1 MGTFPDE
8 TRRSQHLG
16 MGLKPRSCCP
26 YDLTLPKVTSIA
38 PAAVSNPFVRL
49 RRIFSVA
56 TLNETGTLGSAKACA
71 LIMAKSKSSECGGA
85 LLQAVRACELIFSNT
100 STAMLRFGAQGFN
113 RSCYS
118 VDYLQVMVL
127 DSCEQHAL
135 QLCNS
140 CIERSSYYVEK
151 RALFANYSMDVVIFI

>member
-1 MGTFPDE
+1 MQVVGTFPDE

-71 LIMAKSKSSECGGA
+71 LIMAKSKFSEMLC
-85 LLQAVRACELIFSNT
+85 LLQAVRACELIFSFT
-100 STAMLRFGAQGFN
+100 STSAMLQFGAQGFK

-118 VDYLQVMVL
+118 VDYLQLMFL
-127 DSCEQHAL
+127 DSGEQHAL
-135 QLCNS
+135 QLYNS
-140 CIERSSYYVEK
+140 CTERSSH
-151 RALFANYSMDVVIFI
+151 

>member
-1 MGTFPDE
+1 MQVVGTFPDE

-49 RRIFSVA
+49 RKIFSVA

-71 LIMAKSKSSECGGA
+71 LIMAKSKSSEMLCVEV
-85 LLQAVRACELIFSNT
+85 LFFKLSELAS
-100 STAMLRFGAQGFN
+100 
-113 RSCYS
+113 
-118 VDYLQVMVL
+118 
-127 DSCEQHAL
+127 
-135 QLCNS
+135 
-140 CIERSSYYVEK
+140 
-151 RALFANYSMDVVIFI
+151 